1 MGEAIP
7 LHKKTTRG
15 EDAVREVEAMLR
27 TMACSIVDHPDEVVI
42 NAAVGHNNFV
52 AFEVMCPEA
61 DVGTML
67 GRRGSN
73 ADAMRYLLMA
83 AAKARGL
90 RVSMMIV
97 SSEGEGSAR
106 R

>member
-1 MGEAIP
+1 MGETLP
-7 LHKKTTRG
+7 LHKKITRG

-27 TMACSIVDHPDEVVI
+27 SMACSIVDHPSEIVI

-52 AFEVMCPEA
+52 AFEIMCPEA
-61 DVGTML
+61 DVGPML
-67 GRRGSN
+67 GRRGIN
-73 ADAMRYLLMA
+73 ADAMRHLLMV

-90 RVSMMIV
+90 RVSMMVV
-97 SSEGEGSAR
+97 SSEGDGAAR